1 MMNYR
6 KSKSKSLQLCWIALA
21 LTLVFLNACEKNGK
35 DPDGG
40 AATGEKE
47 NREVNAEAEHEK
59 VFTVLPHEPINGLL
73 LTAEV
78 LDEENWII
86 GLTWENVG
94 ENPLSI
100 PFVST
105 LYNTIEDGCA
115 SPFLFEA
122 YSRAG
127 SRRSHPEAIILDKGR
142 HADARVFDLPFD
154 GEMQRSGAYDMLC
167 SLWGLSRSMQN
178 AFNEYIYHTTLGIG
192 ESRTCFFR
200 FSRLKSDEESGRWKP
215 GEKIPVDFRFFVGEQ
230 APGNNRVT
238 YTSGENG
245 QVRTESGRSG
255 WHGEIFSNV
264 VYLEWNARGERVRW
278 PTSPHWPAPA
288 VPINDLL
295 MTLEIIDE
303 EAWIV
308 RLQWKNVGDYPLEIP
323 VNGLLFQDIN
333 SCQESD
339 KPFPFVKG
347 RYDAAKHY
355 GRIFGTAL
363 EAGNQSDERILT
375 LSRDVRWKRRARRFA
390 AVSPPGR
397 EKCIA
402 TSCSSPGHLMASG

>member
-1 MMNYR
+1 M
-6 KSKSKSLQLCWIALA
+6 
-21 LTLVFLNACEKNGK
+21 
-35 DPDGG
+35 
-40 AATGEKE
+40 
-47 NREVNAEAEHEK
+47 
-59 VFTVLPHEPINGLL
+59 
-73 LTAEV
+73 
-78 LDEENWII
+78 
-86 GLTWENVG
+86 
-94 ENPLSI
+94 
-100 PFVST
+100 
-105 LYNTIEDGCA
+105 
-115 SPFLFEA
+115 
-122 YSRAG
+122 
-127 SRRSHPEAIILDKGR
+127 
-142 HADARVFDLPFD
+142 
-154 GEMQRSGAYDMLC
+154 
-167 SLWGLSRSMQN
+167 
-178 AFNEYIYHTTLGIG
+178 
-192 ESRTCFFR
+192 
-200 FSRLKSDEESGRWKP
+200 KSDEESGRWKP

-278 PTSPHWPAPA
+278 PTSPHWPAHA

-375 LSRDVRWKRRARRFA
+375 LSRDGNFIWNEEALERNGLFSGTNPYVPSSSMELLYLQSGATKAIDFKFPRFDSDDRVERWKEGQKIPIEFCFKAGEISNSSPPYREVEEEGQKIRRRFPA
-390 AVSPPGR
+390 WQGEVYSNVVFFTWTPDGER
-397 EKCIA
+397 VKWQ
-402 TSCSSPGHLMASG
+402 